1 MTELQSHYKQD
12 KPAGVGEI
20 VEVKPYRKM
29 KGSILLLDTNGVRNK
44 GTPVPD
50 KQFLKE
56 INAMLLI
63 LVSGLNSA
71 QIKEMEAVILIGFLP
86 IMVDGYRCEA
96 KRK

>member
-12 KPAGVGEI
+12 KPARVGEI

-56 INAMLLI
+56 INAMLL
-63 LVSGLNSA
+63 
-71 QIKEMEAVILIGFLP
+71 
-86 IMVDGYRCEA
+86 
-96 KRK
+96 

>member
-20 VEVKPYRKM
+20 VEVKPYRKK
-29 KGSILLLDTNGVRNK
+29 KGTIQLLDTNGVRNK

-56 INAMLLI
+56 INAMLL
-63 LVSGLNSA
+63 
-71 QIKEMEAVILIGFLP
+71 
-86 IMVDGYRCEA
+86 
-96 KRK
+96 

>member
-56 INAMLLI
+56 INAMLLNI
-63 LVSGLNSA
+63 GKRFELSADKRNGSSYLNRIPSYN
-71 QIKEMEAVILIGFLP
+71 G
-86 IMVDGYRCEA
+86 
-96 KRK
+96 

>member
-1 MTELQSHYKQD
+1 MAELQSCYKQD

-20 VEVKPYRKM
+20 VEVKPYRK
-29 KGSILLLDTNGVRNK
+29 KGGILLLDTNGVRNK
-44 GTPVPD
+44 GTPAPD

-56 INAMLLI
+56 INAMLLKI

-86 IMVDGYRCEA
+86 IMVDG
-96 KRK
+96 

>member
-1 MTELQSHYKQD
+1 MTELQAHYKQD
-12 KPAGVGEI
+12 KPAGIGEI

-56 INAMLLI
+56 INAMLL
-63 LVSGLNSA
+63 
-71 QIKEMEAVILIGFLP
+71 
-86 IMVDGYRCEA
+86 
-96 KRK
+96 